1 MLALLAAA
9 ENAVPP
15 LPADLA
21 AALGAFLSTRGVVR
35 AELVL
40 AITVLA
46 NVSGAA
52 LVYVVARGPGRR
64 WLQTRAGRRLLSPR
78 AFVVMEREYLRLGV
92 GGIFVARLLPGI
104 RAAVPPF
111 AGLAGIRAGRAL
123 VPVLLAALLWYG
135 GITVLGV
142 TLGANWPAISRALS
156 GVNRTL
162 GVIAIVGAVAAFFIA
177 RRRRRQRRDALW
189 AGVRTAFAEAGEGD
203 PEAGLHAVA
212 PLVLELV
219 CADEAMEEPARDELL
234 ARFRHRWR
242 VPGVFTGR
250 RFDELLGQAAR
261 LRETYGPAERR
272 ELATRMWRV
281 LAREGALDPADHR
294 MMERAGELLGLA
306 AADLHTAREEAAGGG
321 AA

>member
-1 MLALLAAA
+1 MLALLAAV
-9 ENAVPP
+9 ENLVP
-15 LPADLA
+15 LVPADLA

-52 LVYVVARGPGRR
+52 LVYILARGPGRR
-64 WLQTRAGRRLLSPR
+64 WLQTRAGRKLLSPR

-111 AGLAGIRAGRAL
+111 AGLAGIRSMRAL
-123 VPVLLAALLWYG
+123 LPVLLAAVLWYG
-135 GITVLGV
+135 GITLLGV

-162 GVIAIVGAVAAFFIA
+162 AIVAVVALVVGILVA

-189 AGVRTAFAEAGEGD
+189 AGVRSAFAEAGGGD

-219 CADEAMEEPARDELL
+219 CADEALEEPARDELL
-234 ARFRHRWR
+234 ANFRRRWR
-242 VPGVFTGR
+242 IPGVFTGR
-250 RFDELLGQAAR
+250 RFDDLLGQAAR

-281 LAREGALDPADHR
+281 LAHEGDLEASDHR
-294 MMERAGELLGLA
+294 MMERAGELLGLGRT
-306 AADLHTAREEAAGGG
+306 DMEAARQ
-321 AA
+321 AAGERAS

>member
-1 MLALLAAA
+1 VLALLATV
-9 ENAVPP
+9 ENVVPP
-15 LPADLA
+15 VPADLA

-35 AELVL
+35 VELVL
-40 AITVLA
+40 AITVVA

-52 LVYVVARGPGRR
+52 LVYVLARGPGRR
-64 WLQTRAGRRLLSPR
+64 WLQTRAGRKLLSPR

-111 AGLAGIRAGRAL
+111 AGLAGIRSVRAL
-123 VPVLLAALLWYG
+123 LPVFLAAVLWYG
-135 GITVLGV
+135 GITLLGV

-162 GVIAIVGAVAAFFIA
+162 GIIAAVAVVAWVVVA

-189 AGVRTAFAEAGEGD
+189 AGVRSAFSEAGATD
-203 PEAGLHAVA
+203 PEAALHAVA

-219 CADEAMEEPARDELL
+219 CADEALEEPARDELQ
-234 ARFRHRWR
+234 ARFRRRWR
-242 VPGVFTGR
+242 IPGVFTGR

-261 LRETYGPAERR
+261 LRETYGPGERR
-272 ELATRMWRV
+272 ELAARMWRV
-281 LAREGALDPADHR
+281 LAREGDFDAADHR
-294 MMERAGELLGLA
+294 VMDRAGELLGLDQA
-306 AADLHTAREEAAGGG
+306 EMQAAREAAVDEG
-321 AA
+321 AR